1 MRVKYRSAS
10 NAKGMKAI
18 LAAIL
23 QSTFYKIMRRSAS
36 ANRTNRIT
44 FVGTPTNRFKILVT
58 LVLAHTSYLS
68 NRDCSSLRRELE
80 VLGHFLIFFYLYL

>member
-23 QSTFYKIMRRSAS
+23 QSTFYKVMRRCASAS
-36 ANRTNRIT
+36 RTDGIAL
-44 FVGTPTNRFKILVT
+44 VATPTNRFKIFIT
-58 LVLAHTSYLS
+58 LILAHTSYLS
-68 NRDCSSLRRELE
+68 NRDCSSFRREEE
-80 VLGHFLIFFYLYL
+80 VLGHF